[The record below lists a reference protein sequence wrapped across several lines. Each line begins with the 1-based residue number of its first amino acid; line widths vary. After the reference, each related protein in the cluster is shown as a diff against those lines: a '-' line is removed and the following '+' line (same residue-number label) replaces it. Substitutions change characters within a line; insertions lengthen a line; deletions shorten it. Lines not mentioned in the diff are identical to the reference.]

1 MSTSNHYIS
10 LCYVAIISCGIFVSM
25 TAQVA
30 LAASGSFRGV
40 QGESVR
46 GTVSVENGKVKL
58 SSGFRSSS
66 GPDLYV
72 YLGNSKPTKIVAR
85 LRRLSGTQTYSLP
98 SGLSAKNYSAVFIHC
113 KRYNHTFGKA
123 SLR

>member
-1 MSTSNHYIS
+1 MSISNRYIRV
-10 LCYVAIISCGIFVSM
+10 CYVAIISGGLFASM
-25 TAQVA
+25 AAQTGF
-30 LAASGSFRGV
+30 AASGSFRGV

-46 GTVSVENGKVKL
+46 GTVSVSNGKIKL

-98 SGLSAKNYSAVFIHC
+98 NGVSADNYSAIFIHC